1 MTQRLAAR
9 PGTQEPVGPSAE
21 AGNSWLSGRRLRLL
35 VIVAVV
41 GGIGL
46 GYYFAAADG
55 ASTIRALF
63 ERPVVCEIGPVV
75 TLDPFIVNLSG
86 TRGERYLKTVLS
98 LELTNARAAGAIEP
112 LHVSIRDAIIAILS
126 AMTLEEMEAPS
137 AKEVLKQRIVTR
149 ANEIIGSPLVVRV
162 YYQEFVMQ

>member
-1 MTQRLAAR
+1 MTQRLAMR
-9 PGTQEPVGPSAE
+9 PGAHEPADSSAE
-21 AGNSWLSGRRLRLL
+21 AGGAWLSGRRLRLL
-35 VIVAVV
+35 VIVAVIAGV
-41 GGIGL
+41 GL
-46 GYYFAAADG
+46 GYYFAANDG
-55 ASTIRALF
+55 ASAIRALL
-63 ERPVVCEIGPVV
+63 EKPDVCQIGPVV
-75 TLDPFIVNLSG
+75 TLDPFIVNLAG

-126 AMTLEEMEAPS
+126 SMTLNDMEAPS
-137 AKEVLKQRIVTR
+137 AKEDLKQLIVAK